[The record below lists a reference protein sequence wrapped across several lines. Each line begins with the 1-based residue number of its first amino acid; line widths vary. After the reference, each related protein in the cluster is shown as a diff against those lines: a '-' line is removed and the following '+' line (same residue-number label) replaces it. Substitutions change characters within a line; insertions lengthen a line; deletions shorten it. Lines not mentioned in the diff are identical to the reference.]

1 MNEVWNLDPLYKG
14 FDDPAFGADMGRVR
28 QLASQ
33 LNEFA
38 AALPQAEPLEGLR
51 EGIRLMEEL
60 TQLINRLGEYASLR
74 QSADTR
80 NTESGSR
87 LGQVMQ
93 IASSCAG
100 ADAAFREWAAG
111 LSNLDELLERDEVL
125 KQYRYFFHNVRLDAS
140 HLLGAKGEEIAARLG
155 LSGGNAW
162 SDLQGYLTSTV
173 KVTYRGKTTN
183 LSAIRNMAY
192 DPDPQV
198 RKDAYEAE
206 LACYEAIKDPVAHA
220 LNAIKLET
228 ISDCALRGFAS
239 PLDRTLEQARM
250 KRETLEAML
259 GAMDEYL
266 PKFWQYLK
274 AKGKAL
280 GHENGL
286 PWYDLFAPMGASDRK
301 YI

>member
-14 FDDPAFGADMGRVR
+14 FDDPAFDADMGKLRE
-28 QLASQ
+28 LAAQ
-33 LNEFA
+33 VCEFA
-38 AALPQAEPLEGLR
+38 AKLPETQPLEGLR
-51 EGIRLMEEL
+51 EGVRLMEEL
-60 TQLINRLGEYASLR
+60 TQLINRLGGYASLR

-80 NTESGSR
+80 NTECGSK

-100 ADAAFREWAAG
+100 ADAAFREWAAK
-111 LSNLDELLERDEVL
+111 LPDLEELLERDEVL
-125 KQYRYFFHNVRLDAS
+125 REYRYFFHNIRLDAS

-162 SDLQGYLTSTV
+162 ADLQGYLTSTV
-173 KVTYRGKTTN
+173 KVNYRGEVTN

-206 LACYEAIKDPVAHA
+206 IACYEAIKDPVAHA

-228 ISDCALRGFAS
+228 ISDCALRGFKS
-239 PLDRTLEQARM
+239 PLDRTLEYSRM
-250 KRETLEAML
+250 KRETLDAML

-266 PKFWQYLK
+266 PKFW
-274 AKGKAL
+274 
-280 GHENGL
+280 
-286 PWYDLFAPMGASDRK
+286 
-301 YI
+301 